1 MPTDATR
8 FRSVKFSFRPT
19 EGAFY
24 ELFTRAAQNLVR
36 GTELLNEL
44 GLPGVDVQS
53 VSERLTEVEHDSDQI
68 THELYRKI
76 NSTFITPFDREDI
89 YALGSLLDDVMDH
102 LEAVGNLV
110 YLYGLSEL
118 PSLPR
123 EMHEMV
129 NVLDQ
134 QARLTADAMPRL
146 KSMKNLQDYWIEC
159 NRLENEGDIAAD
171 FLEELLDIAD
181 LDGDLDMDVE
191 GNRASVSIVGGDLG
205 MLVGRDGEVLEA
217 LQELVRLAVLRETG
231 ERSRLMLDVE
241 GFRAKRR
248 EELQQIAASAIASV
262 RESGESARLAPMSP
276 FERKVIHDA
285 VADDTDF

>member
-1 MPTDATR
+1 
-8 FRSVKFSFRPT
+8 VKFSFRPT

-102 LEAVGNLV
+102 IEAVGELV

-159 NRLENEGDIAAD
+159 NRLENEGDRI
-171 FLEELLDIAD
+171 
-181 LDGDLDMDVE
+181 
-191 GNRASVSIVGGDLG
+191 NR
-205 MLVGRDGEVLEA
+205 ML
-217 LQELVRLAVLRETG
+217 LVRL
-231 ERSRLMLDVE
+231 
-241 GFRAKRR
+241 F
-248 EELQQIAASAIASV
+248 
-262 RESGESARLAPMSP
+262 SGEY
-276 FERKVIHDA
+276 DA
-285 VADDTDF
+285 LTVLKMKEVADELEAACDAFEHVANTVETIAVKES